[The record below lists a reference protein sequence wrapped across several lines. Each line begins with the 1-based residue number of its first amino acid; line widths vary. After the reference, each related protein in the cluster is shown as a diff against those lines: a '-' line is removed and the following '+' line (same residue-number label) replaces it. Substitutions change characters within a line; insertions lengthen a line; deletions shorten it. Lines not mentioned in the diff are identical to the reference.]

1 MTLTMFHFL
10 SVRMDEEL
18 MAMHMHILGFWCEN
32 RLSDHFQTHTDEPL
46 RVWTLSG
53 LQRSLGADSNPINR
67 VDMWAWTVRS
77 ISEGA

>member
-1 MTLTMFHFL
+1 MFHFL
-10 SVRMDEEL
+10 SVSMDEKL
-18 MAMHMHILGFWCEN
+18 MAMHILEFWCES
-32 RLSDHFQTHTDEPL
+32 RLSDQFQTHTDELL